1 MNEEAQNAE
10 SESASKRNRRG
21 REVRPLTSDE
31 RASFII
37 LSLYMATFC
46 IAAFAYWDSQ
56 VLKILGVTA
65 GSGGLFLF
73 VAAFFNT
80 EAPEKSKSIHPLRS
94 YLISIFLVLATIFL
108 LRFIGGLIT
117 HMVLSVVVLYTGLLV
132 ALVVFR
138 KAMIQVISAVLALT
152 FLVVTVQNRE
162 AVLSGELNFVDT
174 VRICGKLIFQIGPIQ
189 DVANML
195 IAGNYVTYL
204 NRIDYRS
211 EQINTLAVQKVAR
224 LEDDE
229 LRKSSALL
237 DFVSNDIYYVSDPN
251 DGLEYAKDPITTLI
265 AGAGDCEDQTLLL
278 CSLLESV
285 GVKTLIAFTD
295 HHVFALV
302 CFSQKYPNLDA
313 KPYVY
318 LEGKP
323 CYAMDPSDPGAIL
336 GQSIESPENIKRVFD
351 VRGKMPVTFTLEP
364 GAESI

>member
-1 MNEEAQNAE
+1 MNEEAQSAE
-10 SESASKRNRRG
+10 TVSTSMRNRRG

-46 IAAFAYWDSQ
+46 IAAFAYWDSL

-94 YLISIFLVLATIFL
+94 YLISIFLVLATVFS

-117 HMVLSVVVLYTGLLV
+117 NVMLSVAVLYAGLLV

-152 FLVVTVQNRE
+152 FLFVTVQNRE
-162 AVLSGELNFVDT
+162 AVLSGQLSFMDT
-174 VRICGKLIFQIGPIQ
+174 VRICGKAIFQIGPIQ

-195 IAGNYVTYL
+195 ISGHYVTYL
-204 NRIDYRS
+204 SRIDYRS
-211 EQINTLAVQKVAR
+211 EHINTLAVQKVAR
-224 LEDDE
+224 SGDDE
-229 LRKSSALL
+229 LRKTVALL

-251 DGLEYAKDPITTLI
+251 DGFEHAKDPITTLI

-295 HHVFALV
+295 DHVFTLI
-302 CFSQKYPNLDA
+302 CFSKEYPTLDA
-313 KPYVY
+313 EPYVY
-318 LEGKP
+318 VEGKP
-323 CYAMDPSDPGAIL
+323 CYVLDPSDPGAKI
-336 GQSIESPENIKRVFD
+336 GQSTAPPEKLSRVFD
-351 VRGKMPVTFTLEP
+351 VRGKMPVAFTLEP
-364 GAESI
+364 GT